1 MADLPADLR
10 LRRELIQRIASVLQA
25 RMQRE
30 ELTLRQVAE
39 MLGVSHPRIADLL
52 AKRPSA
58 SASIAWRCSPNRSGS
73 TCASARRGRT
83 EVAAIRIDLPPACE
97 LGRQAVVWCMMTV
110 PVQGRRA

>member
-52 AKRPSA
+52 AKRAERFSLDWLAPLDVQLGLNVRIRVTRPYGTGGA
-58 SASIAWRCSPNRSGS
+58 S
-73 TCASARRGRT
+73 
-83 EVAAIRIDLPPACE
+83 D
-97 LGRQAVVWCMMTV
+97 
-110 PVQGRRA
+110 